1 MRLSLLAW
9 RSAWNRRA
17 TLLWVVLSIALASAM
32 LWSLERLRADLRS
45 SFAQSVSGVD
55 LIVGARTSPV
65 SLMLFSVFHLGSVS
79 QPLPMRSLEAVAR
92 HPAVA
97 WTVPISLGDSHRGFP
112 VLGTTPAYFEH
123 MAYGDYQRLQWQQGR
138 AFAGDLDGLYQAVI
152 GAEVA
157 RQLGY
162 RQGQRIVLSHGLHAP
177 GDAQAHEADH
187 DHDHSHGHGHGQGP
201 DPKASVSAAPAGS
214 GAAPALPGRL
224 HRHEDKPFEVVG
236 VLAPTGTPVDR
247 TVIVSLQALE
257 ALHLDWA
264 GGAPLPGLKIPADQA
279 RKFKLQPE
287 QVTAAMVGLKSRAA
301 VFNVQR
307 FIQTLEGE
315 ALTAAMPAVT
325 LDELWQVLGLG
336 ERALQAMSWL
346 VALVSLLS
354 LMAVVLA
361 SLQQRRRELA
371 VLRAVGAQPRQL
383 IGLLLIE
390 GAWVTL
396 AGVLLGVLL
405 AQTVLWAAA
414 PAVQAWLGVQLHSGW
429 PLPQQWAVALAVLV
443 AGVLASLWPAWR
455 AYRFSLADGL
465 TPKT

>member
-1 MRLSLLAW
+1 MRLTLLAW

-79 QPLPMRSLEAVAR
+79 QPLPMRSVEAIAR

-97 WTVPISLGDSHRGFP
+97 WTVPISLGDSHRSFP

-123 MAYGDYQRLQWQQGR
+123 MAYGDYQRLQWQQGQ
-138 AFAGDLDGLYQAVI
+138 AFTGDLDGLYQAVI

-162 RQGQRIVLSHGLHAP
+162 RPGSRIALSHGLSAL
-177 GDAQAHEADH
+177 GDGHEDDEDH
-187 DHDHSHGHGHGQGP
+187 DHGHAHDQKKTSTP
-201 DPKASVSAAPAGS
+201 ASSVA
-214 GAAPALPGRL
+214 GAAGAGAQPALPGRL
-224 HRHEDKPFEVVG
+224 HRHDDKPFEVVG
-236 VLAPTGTPVDR
+236 VLAATGTPVDR

-257 ALHLDWA
+257 ALHLDWT

-279 RKFKLQPE
+279 RKFNLQA
-287 QVTAAMVGLKSRAA
+287 QNVTAALVGLKSRAA
-301 VFNVQR
+301 VFQVQR
-307 FIQTLEGE
+307 FIQNREDD

-336 ERALQAMSWL
+336 EKALQAMSWL

-371 VLRAVGAQPRQL
+371 VLRAVGAQPRHVM
-383 IGLLLIE
+383 GLLLLE
-390 GAWVTL
+390 AAWVTL
-396 AGVLLGVLL
+396 TGVALGLLL
-405 AQTVLWAAA
+405 AQTAMWAAA
-414 PAVQAWLGVQLHSGW
+414 PAVQAWLGVQLQLGW
-429 PLPQQWAVALAVLV
+429 PLPQQWAVAMAVLA

-455 AYRFSLADGL
+455 AYRWSLADGL
-465 TPKT
+465 TPRT

>member
-1 MRLSLLAW
+1 MRLTRLAW

-79 QPLPMRSLEAVAR
+79 QPLPMRSVEAIAR

-123 MAYGDYQRLQWQQGR
+123 MAYGDYQRLQWQQGQ
-138 AFAGDLDGLYQAVI
+138 AWKGDLDGLYHAVI

-157 RQLGY
+157 RRLGY
-162 RQGQRIVLSHGLHAP
+162 GVGSRLALAHGLPAAGEDP
-177 GDAQAHEADH
+177 DH
-187 DHDHSHGHGHGQGP
+187 DHGHDHAHEHEHE
-201 DPKASVSAAPAGS
+201 PAV
-214 GAAPALPGRL
+214 ALPGRL
-224 HRHEDKPFEVVG
+224 ALHQDKPFEVVG

-247 TVIVSLQALE
+247 TVIVSLQAIE
-257 ALHLDWA
+257 ALHLDWS
-264 GGAPLPGLKIPADQA
+264 GGAPMPGLKIPADQA
-279 RKFKLQPE
+279 RKFNLQPE
-287 QVTAAMVGLKSRAA
+287 QVTAALVGLKSRAA

-307 FIQTLEGE
+307 FIQTREDD

-325 LDELWQVLGLG
+325 LDALWQVLGLG
-336 ERALQAMSWL
+336 ENALQAMSWL
-346 VALVSLLS
+346 VALVSLMS
-354 LMAVVLA
+354 LVAVVLA

-371 VLRAVGAQPRQL
+371 VLRAVGARPRHVL
-383 IGLLLIE
+383 GLLLLE
-390 GAWVTL
+390 GSWITL
-396 AGVLLGVLL
+396 AGMVLGVCL
-405 AQTVLWAAA
+405 AQALMLAGA
-414 PAVQAWLGVQLHSGW
+414 PLLQAWLGVHLQPSW
-429 PLPQQWAVALAVLV
+429 PLPQQWWVLAAVLG

-455 AYRFSLADGL
+455 AYRLSLADGL
-465 TPKT
+465 TPRS